1 MRKENL
7 VKEVI
12 SEEEAQVI
20 LSIPLPQ
27 YHMDDNGICGIRIGV
42 SAKKKQ
48 NAGKEGC
55 GGV

>member
-1 MRKENL
+1 MWKENL

-27 YHMDDNGICGIRIGV
+27 YHMD
-42 SAKKKQ
+42 A
-48 NAGKEGC
+48 
-55 GGV
+55 